1 MLEKND
7 LDYFN
12 YSRSE
17 NIKFWKRLKQ
27 KPDFKNKTVLDFGC
41 GHGAL
46 SIDIGLLG
54 AKFTLGIDLEEKLLN
69 FAKKKPSK
77 KF

>member
-1 MLEKND
+1 MLDKNE
-7 LDYFN
+7 LKYFD

-17 NIKFWKRLKQ
+17 NEKFWKRLGI
-27 KPDFKNKTVLDFGC
+27 KPNFKNKTVLDFGC

-54 AKFTLGIDLEEKLLN
+54 AKSVIGIDLEKN
-69 FAKKKPSK
+69 
-77 KF
+77 